1 MKKLKTLLIILI
13 SLVIFSLFVFGQ
25 MNIVEAANAPT
36 YKELMNAKNGSY
48 ENLIKFFEKYNYN
61 ISAQDIINAYKSNG
75 TPATE
80 AVKWVSGVYDKTQ
93 ATNYNSKIGKEY
105 NNDQAKIEEA
115 KKKLKKINGICYK
128 NRALYK
134 DVYDLAYE
142 FEAPENA
149 TEYDGTKQEELKS
162 WNAEKI
168 LDNYTKKLS
177 GLQRN
182 KRRRN

>member
-1 MKKLKTLLIILI
+1 MSRGLGD
-13 SLVIFSLFVFGQ
+13 V
-25 MNIVEAANAPT
+25 
-36 YKELMNAKNGSY
+36 YKR
-48 ENLIKFFEKYNYN
+48 
-61 ISAQDIINAYKSNG
+61 Q
-75 TPATE
+75 
-80 AVKWVSGVYDKTQ
+80 
-93 ATNYNSKIGKEY
+93 
-105 NNDQAKIEEA
+105 
-115 KKKLKKINGICYK
+115 GICYK
-128 NRALYK
+128 NRDLYK
-134 DVYDLAYE
+134 DVYDLAYK